1 MDAGSAAAVP
11 AQLAAALDLESGGGA
26 AATVDA
32 WPYAADPRLKE
43 KQPFTW
49 LRAAP
54 YIAVTLVGAALFA
67 AGVLVAATNPDAGPQ
82 GHRDTSRDVV
92 GAVLYST
99 GAVVWMVGSMAAAI
113 ADGDGLCDRNLQRFG
128 LDD

>member
-1 MDAGSAAAVP
+1 M
-11 AQLAAALDLESGGGA
+11 
-26 AATVDA
+26 
-32 WPYAADPRLKE
+32 
-43 KQPFTW
+43 W

-54 YIAVTLVGAALFA
+54 YLAVVLAGAAPFA
-67 AGVLVAATNPDAGPQ
+67 AGVLVACTGPDAGPQ
-82 GHRDTSRDVV
+82 DQRAANRAKAG
-92 GAVLYST
+92 GVLYST